1 MERLKG
7 ACAASALAAAVGGAA
22 WRFSARTAVAMG
34 RMAWRFFARIAAA
47 AATMRRAAGSL
58 STGHFWR
65 CRARAG
71 ATGIA
76 ARTTRA
82 ATAAGA
88 ARADFLTANTPGT
101 DASDGSEGGGEGA
114 RNSRE
119 GVGMG
124 DFTHKSSPQQANF
137 PTLGTTP
144 SGSSKGAA
152 DG

>member
-1 MERLKG
+1 
-7 ACAASALAAAVGGAA
+7 V
-22 WRFSARTAVAMG
+22 
-34 RMAWRFFARIAAA
+34 
-47 AATMRRAAGSL
+47 
-58 STGHFWR
+58 
-65 CRARAG
+65 
-71 ATGIA
+71 

-114 RNSRE
+114 GNSRE

-137 PTLGTTP
+137 LTPGTAP
-144 SGSSKGAA
+144 FCKNRWSLHEAVRSCMELYGAA
-152 DG
+152 